1 MTIPVAN
8 SNFRKGRTNLRV
20 GHDPR
25 QGVATFSEITV
36 GKYSLQKLF
45 AAAFGLAAGLGC
57 CGLQPSAAAGTDVV
71 PVVAAVASN
80 GVARAVTIVVLPAK
94 AEPIAQY
101 AAEELVWHVAQ
112 ATGVQLPVVN
122 EPAVPADTTNRIY
135 IGSTRAAADA
145 GINVRSLPSEAFVL
159 RTRGGNLFIAAQD
172 SPGDPLSLGNTFSGS
187 LWGVYEVLERGLG
200 VRWLWPGD
208 LGAFVPKTTALTL
221 GPYDE
226 TTPPRFAQRYLNP
239 LINPNRPPN
248 GGDARLAFSPAERA
262 RYAREQSVFLR
273 RHRMGCSAG
282 TWFSERSTGSGHSFA
297 GWWERYGKDHP
308 EWFQLLPDGRRGPRD
323 PGQPDKVSM
332 CVSNPK
338 LHAKLVALWQERRAQ
353 HPGEP
358 VNLGIAE
365 NDGAAQC
372 VCAECRAWDGP
383 APDLKGLPPGLERS
397 YLPMQTSDR
406 YARFIKAVQ
415 ALAAQTDPNVKVHF
429 YAFENYFWAP
439 SPEIK
444 LDPNIVIGFV
454 PWFRW
459 AGWFP
464 RTTAEHEWIKQQW
477 LGWQRS
483 GATVYYR
490 PNWFLD
496 GYSMPHVYMRQ
507 FADAFQFY
515 ARHGM
520 AGTYFDSLQG
530 QWAAQGPNLYLLA
543 RIHVRPHAPVGQL
556 LDEFYAG
563 FGPAQKNVREYF
575 DYWEDYSLK
584 NRERAAR
591 SIQTRRDGKFRR
603 YAMYAVVADE
613 LYPPAV
619 FVPAARI
626 LTRARAA
633 AEKAHDSIGRSRV
646 VFLQEGLNH
655 ARTCVETARV
665 MNNPKATAAERAA
678 ALDRLIAYRR
688 NVESLGLA
696 NLDRLAQIETESWK
710 DVAGFTAPA
719 SMPKATPAGKAGGG

>member
-1 MTIPVAN
+1 MSQLTQ
-8 SNFRKGRTNLRV
+8 FT
-20 GHDPR
+20 
-25 QGVATFSEITV
+25 
-36 GKYSLQKLF
+36 
-45 AAAFGLAAGLGC
+45 AAFGLAIALGC
-57 CGLQPSAAAGTDVV
+57 CGLQSSAAAGTDAV
-71 PVVAAVASN
+71 PVVSAVASN
-80 GVARAVTIVVLPAK
+80 GVARAVAIVVLPEK

-101 AAEELVWHVAQ
+101 AAEEFVRHVEL
-112 ATGVQLPVVN
+112 ATGVKLPMAN
-122 EPAVPADTTNRIY
+122 EPAVPADSTNRIY
-135 IGSTRAAADA
+135 IGSTRAAAEA
-145 GINVRSLPSEAFVL
+145 GINVRTLPAEAFVL
-159 RTRGGNLFIAAQD
+159 RTRGGDLFIAAQD
-172 SPGDPLSLGNTFSGS
+172 GPGDPLGLGNTFSGS

-208 LGAFVPKTTALTL
+208 LGAFVPKTSTLTL
-221 GPYDE
+221 SPYDE
-226 TTPPRFAQRYLNP
+226 TTSPQFQQRRLNP
-239 LINPNRPPN
+239 LISPNSPPN
-248 GGDARLAFSPAERA
+248 GGDTRLAFSPAERA
-262 RYAREQSVFLR
+262 RYTREQSVFLR

-282 TWFSERSTGSGHSFA
+282 TWFSERSSGSGHSFH
-297 GWWERYGKDHP
+297 GWWERYGKEHP

-323 PGQPDKVSM
+323 SNRLDKVTM

-338 LHAKLVALWQERRAQ
+338 LHAKIIELWQEMRAQ
-353 HPGEP
+353 HPGEA
-358 VNLGIAE
+358 VNIDVSE
-365 NDGAAQC
+365 NDCAAEC
-372 VCAECRAWDGP
+372 ICGPCRAWDGP
-383 APDLKGLPPGLERS
+383 VPDLKGLPAGLERS
-397 YLPMQTSDR
+397 FLPMQASTR
-406 YARFIKAVQ
+406 YARFLKAVQ

-439 SPEIK
+439 SPDIK
-444 LDPNIVIGFV
+444 LDRNIVVGFV

-464 RTTAEHEWIKQQW
+464 RTAEEHEWIKQQW
-477 LGWQRS
+477 LGWQLS

-496 GYSMPHVYMRQ
+496 GYAMPHVYMHQ

-520 AGTYFDSLQG
+520 AGTFFDSLQG

-543 RIHVRPHAPVGQL
+543 RIHVRPDQSVNRL
-556 LDEFYAG
+556 LDEFYAA
-563 FGPAQKNVREYF
+563 FGPAQKTVREYF
-575 DYWEDYSLK
+575 DYWENYSLK
-584 NRERAAR
+584 NRERAAQ

-603 YAMYAVVADE
+603 YAMYALVADE
-613 LYPPAV
+613 LYPSAV

-626 LTRARAA
+626 LARAKAA
-633 AEKAHDSIGRSRV
+633 AEKAHDSVGQSRV
-646 VFLQEGLNH
+646 AFLQEGLNH

-710 DVAGFTAPA
+710 EVAGFTAPA
-719 SMPKATPAGKAGGG
+719 SMPMATPSGKAGGGCLSQVAGLRSGVFNEKTRAAKTP